1 MAPSVGIEQEAMSKS
16 TGRNS
21 EASQSHAQ
29 RSFPTTPK
37 KPGRAPSS
45 MPKFPPPP
53 PQHTIDVNREDSTS
67 VDNTPITDTQY
78 TKLMAQYQTMAK
90 NWAQHAE
97 QMKKQQRQKGSPHSN
112 DLTRS
117 SSQENTSHTKQSK
130 RRNEASQKDKNHSR
144 DLAQVIKEVQEL
156 KKTRKTSDSDQ
167 EIDTNP
173 LSLEIR
179 SAVIPSSHRIP
190 KEKYSGATDP
200 ADHVACFESILDL
213 YGTSDAI
220 KCRMFPATLIGMTRS
235 WYGSLPSQSISR
247 FRQLRELFVGQFLAN
262 KRQAKTLASLYSTTQ
277 EPGESFRSYIKRF
290 TTAYAEVGEPNE
302 SCAIEAFRA
311 GVSSEHIHYA
321 LYGSTL
327 LGMHA
332 LITKAQ
338 ELADVEEKRA
348 GRVRRPHEQEP

>member
-1 MAPSVGIEQEAMSKS
+1 MSKS
-16 TGRNS
+16 TERNS
-21 EASQSHAQ
+21 EASQSHTR

-53 PQHTIDVNREDSTS
+53 PQHTTNVDREDSTP

-117 SSQENTSHTKQSK
+117 SSQENTSYTKQSK

-179 SAVIPSSHRIP
+179 SAVIPSSHRVP

-200 ADHVACFESILDL
+200 ADHVDRKS
-213 YGTSDAI
+213 
-220 KCRMFPATLIGMTRS
+220 TR
-235 WYGSLPSQSISR
+235 L
-247 FRQLRELFVGQFLAN
+247 N
-262 KRQAKTLASLYSTTQ
+262 
-277 EPGESFRSYIKRF
+277 
-290 TTAYAEVGEPNE
+290 
-302 SCAIEAFRA
+302 
-311 GVSSEHIHYA
+311 SSHRH
-321 LYGSTL
+321 
-327 LGMHA
+327 
-332 LITKAQ
+332 
-338 ELADVEEKRA
+338 
-348 GRVRRPHEQEP
+348 